1 MVSELK
7 FILRRFM
14 IWIPHQIL
22 SCQLK
27 AEPTYTVYMKNLYS
41 VVLLTAY

>member
-7 FILRRFM
+7 FVLRMFM
-14 IWIPHQIL
+14 ICIPHQIL

-27 AEPTYTVYMKNLYS
+27 AEPTYTIYMKNLYS
-41 VVLLTAY
+41 VVLLIAH